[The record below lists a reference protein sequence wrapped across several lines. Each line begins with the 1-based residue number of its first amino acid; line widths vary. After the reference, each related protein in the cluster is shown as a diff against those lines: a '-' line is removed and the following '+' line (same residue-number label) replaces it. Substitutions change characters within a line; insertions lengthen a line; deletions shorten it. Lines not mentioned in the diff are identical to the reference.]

1 MIDND
6 PRQIEM
12 PLDDRKRCI
21 KGNKTITSYADC
33 MKKLRFL
40 EENTRNHE
48 AERLKDD

>member
-21 KGNKTITSYADC
+21 KGNKTITTPAEYC
-33 MKKLRFL
+33 KKYNILAAL
-40 EENTRNHE
+40 TPQNE
-48 AERLKDD
+48 AEEKND